1 MNRIVRDEDRF
12 NVDPEIQALL
22 AELRSLTNGPAAGG
36 TMTTRIKRCVAGLG
50 AAVLLAGCGQGTGPV
65 ATLAPDL
72 GKRVV
77 APHGVVASA
86 HPRASEAGLEI
97 LRQGGNAVDA
107 AVATAFAIGVV
118 EPEMSGL
125 GGSGAMLVWTQQL
138 RRADYLDFYASQ
150 PIAAFRAAQAVGRD
164 SMAPLRVVGVPGLVA
179 GLLAAQERLGRLT
192 RAQVMAPAI
201 RLAEEGFPMYP
212 VLRSMIERDT
222 ADLRKDS
229 VAAALYLRGGRPA
242 DLGEHFANPALAR
255 VLRQI
260 AQEGPTGFYQGPVAH
275 DVVARMHAGGHPVRL
290 EDFGQYQPTW
300 KRPLCTAYNGRVLLS
315 APPPEGGMQMLATVK
330 LLDPGAAAAA
340 GLPSRAARAFDLF
353 ASAMRVGQTTN
364 RANGD
369 PRWEPVP
376 ARGTIS
382 DRFADQRRADVG
394 TGQAVASVAPM
405 DAGPFDGDPSPEA
418 CRPFDPYGAAPPAA
432 VAPPADPGPAGGET
446 THMSVVDAEGN
457 AVAVTVTNS
466 SVFGSGAAVD
476 GFFLNNSGATVTQA
490 ELDWPGAPAWLTRI
504 TTIAPTVVL
513 RDGSVEMVVGS
524 PGGGLIP
531 LAIAQTIWYVL
542 DYDLDP
548 LAAVRMPR
556 ISPNA
561 ASPRVAVE
569 DGIDPPVLA
578 GARAMG
584 YQPVPSGFEYARL
597 YLVLRRNGSWI
608 GVADPR
614 HDGQVRG
621 Y

>member
-1 MNRIVRDEDRF
+1 MNT
-12 NVDPEIQALL
+12 PL
-22 AELRSLTNGPAAGG
+22 ARRLAVFSAAILFTACGRAAGPA
-36 TMTTRIKRCVAGLG
+36 
-50 AAVLLAGCGQGTGPV
+50 
-65 ATLAPDL
+65 ATLAPDV
-72 GKRVV
+72 GKRIV
-77 APHGVVASA
+77 AQHGVVASA
-86 HPRASEAGLEI
+86 HPLASEAGLTV
-97 LRQGGNAVDA
+97 LQQGGNAVDA

-125 GGSGAMLVWTQQL
+125 GGSGAMLVWTQAP
-138 RRADYLDFYASQ
+138 RRADYVDFYASQ
-150 PIAAFRAAQAVGRD
+150 PIASFKAAGAVGRD
-164 SMAPLRVVGVPGLVA
+164 STAPLRVVGVPGLVA
-179 GLLAAQERLGRLT
+179 GLLAAQERFGRLT

-201 RLAEEGFPMYP
+201 HLADEGFPMYP

-229 VAAALYLRGGRPA
+229 VASALYLSGGRPLG
-242 DLGEHFANPALAR
+242 LGEHVANPALAR
-255 VLRQI
+255 ALRQI
-260 AQEGPTGFYQGPVAH
+260 AADGPAAFYRGQIAR
-275 DVVARMHAGGHPVRL
+275 DVVARMNAGGHPVRL
-290 EDFGQYQPTW
+290 EDFGQYQPSW
-300 KRPLCTAYNGRVLLS
+300 KRPLCTLHNGRVLLS
-315 APPPEGGMQMLATVK
+315 APPPEGGMQMLATVR
-330 LLDPGAAAAA
+330 LLDPAKAAAY
-340 GLPSRAARAFDLF
+340 GLPSRNPRAFDLF

-382 DRFADQRRADVG
+382 DRFAALRRAEVG
-394 TGQAVASVAPM
+394 TGQAAASIAPV
-405 DAGPFDGDPSPEA
+405 DAGPFDADPSAEA
-418 CRPFDPYGAAPPAA
+418 CQPYDPYGPAAPVAAAPQDDAGPAA
-432 VAPPADPGPAGGET
+432 GET
-446 THMSVVDAEGN
+446 THISVVDGEGN

-466 SVFGSGAAVD
+466 NVFGSGAAVD
-476 GFFLNNSGATVTQA
+476 GFFLNNSGANVTQA
-490 ELDWPGAPAWLTRI
+490 ELDQPGAPAWLTRI

-556 ISPNA
+556 ISPTA
-561 ASPRVAVE
+561 ASPNVAVE
-569 DGIDPPVLA
+569 DGIDPAVLA
-578 GARAMG
+578 GVRAMG
-584 YQPVPSGFEYARL
+584 YRPMPSGFEYARL
-597 YLVLRRNGSWI
+597 YMVVRRNGKWI